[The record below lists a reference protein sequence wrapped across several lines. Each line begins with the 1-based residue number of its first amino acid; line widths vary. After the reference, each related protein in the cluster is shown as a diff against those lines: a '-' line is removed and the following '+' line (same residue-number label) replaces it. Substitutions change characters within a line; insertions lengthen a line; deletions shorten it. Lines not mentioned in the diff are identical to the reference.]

1 MCGIAGI
8 ILKPDKALVD
18 LDLRLGAMAL
28 SMAHRGPDDQGV
40 YISPNG
46 RFGLVNRRLAIRD
59 VSSAGHMPM
68 INANGNV
75 IITYNG
81 EIYNADELRRELE
94 NKDYSF
100 FSNSDTEVI
109 LHGYEEWGK
118 DVVKR
123 LRGMF
128 AFAILDCRAGD
139 DNHSFLIGRDHLGIK
154 PLYYTETDSAF
165 IFGSELKTVLA
176 SGLVSDEINPAGLY
190 GYLATGSVPGPL
202 TIYKHIKTLPSA
214 STLEGKT
221 CLSEFGEPAN
231 YWQISTTVD
240 QTLTYSEAL
249 SEVRTLLA
257 DTVRCRLV
265 SDVPLGAFFICVLD
279 SSAIV
284 VLMREA
290 TSGPIRTCSIAFAD
304 DGYDESFYAKTVAEA
319 IGAEHFERRITAVNV
334 ASELESIL
342 SAMDQPTVD
351 GINTYFVSQTARQA
365 GLTVSLSGLGGDEL
379 FGGYQNTFSQV
390 PAIAKGLHLAHRVP
404 GVAPLMRSALGLLP
418 ESKQERF
425 SRIGYALEQPPSL
438 GAAYLTRRG
447 LFAPSFVQRL
457 MTPEWWQQAK
467 EQFDLG
473 HYVAANINGMGHK
486 DESFSKISRAELKL
500 YTHNQLLR
508 DTDIMSMAHS
518 LEVRVPF
525 LDVRLV
531 EMLLRLPAA
540 IKNHQPEKHHTP
552 KPLLVQALQGILPT
566 AVKQRQDKKG
576 FTFPFALWLE
586 KHLQEETQNRLQLVK
601 TQGWL
606 NAKAVDELYLAYQA
620 GHVHWSRIWA
630 LVALTS
636 II

>member
-8 ILKPDKALVD
+8 ILKPGKVIVD
-18 LDLRLGAMAL
+18 LDLRLEAMAH
-28 SMAHRGPDDQGV
+28 SMAHRGPDDQGFYV
-40 YISPNG
+40 SPNG

-59 VSSAGHMPM
+59 LSAAGHMPM
-68 INANGNV
+68 MNTDSNV

-94 NKDYSF
+94 NKNYSF
-100 FSNSDTEVI
+100 FSHSDTEVI

-118 DVVKR
+118 EVVKR

-128 AFAILDCRAGD
+128 AFAILDRRVGD
-139 DNHSFLIGRDHLGIK
+139 ENNSLLIGRDHLGIK
-154 PLYYTETDSAF
+154 PLYYAETDLAF
-165 IFGSELKTVLA
+165 VFGSELKTILA
-176 SGLVSDEINPAGLY
+176 SRLVSDEINPAGLY

-202 TIYKHIKTLPSA
+202 TIYKYIEALPAA
-214 STLEGKT
+214 SILESQT
-221 CLSEFGEPAN
+221 DRFLEPTH
-231 YWQISTTVD
+231 YWQISAAVD
-240 QTLTYSEAL
+240 PTPTYNEAV
-249 SEVRTLLA
+249 SEVQALLR
-257 DTVRCRLV
+257 DVVRCRLV
-265 SDVPLGAFFICVLD
+265 SDVPLGAFLSGGLD

-290 TSGPIRTCSIAFAD
+290 TPGPIRTCSIAFAE

-319 IGAEHFERRITAVNV
+319 VGAEHFERRITAVDV
-334 ASELESIL
+334 AAELENIL
-342 SAMDQPTVD
+342 SVMDQPTVD

-390 PAIAKGLHLAHRVP
+390 PTITKGLYLAHALP
-404 GVAPLMRSALGLLP
+404 GVASLVRSTLGLLP
-418 ESKQERF
+418 ENQKERF
-425 SRIGYALEQPPSL
+425 GRIGYALEQPPSL

-447 LFAPSFVQRL
+447 LFAPSIVQCL
-457 MTPEWWQQAK
+457 MTTEWWQQAK
-467 EQFDLG
+467 GQFELG
-473 HYVAANINGMGHK
+473 HYMAVNINGVGHN
-486 DESFSKISRAELKL
+486 DESFSTISRAELKL

-508 DTDIMSMAHS
+508 DTDVMSMAHS

-531 EMLLRLPAA
+531 EMLLRLPAV
-540 IKNHQPEKHHTP
+540 IKNHQPEQPHTP
-552 KPLLVQALQGILPT
+552 KPLLVQALRGVLPT

-586 KHLQEETQNRLQLVK
+586 KHLQKETKSRLQLVK
-601 TQGWL
+601 EQGWF
-606 NAKAVDELYLAYQA
+606 NAQAVDELYLAYQA
-620 GHVHWSRIWA
+620 GHVHWSRVWA